1 LRDLTVLRQIAAHL
15 DGWGGLRARVVT
27 DADWPGVHVTG
38 GPGPG
43 GLLWR
48 CSGQRWAA
56 ELLADGGAGGPV
68 ATIQT
73 GIGEDASASE
83 VADAIK
89 DLYRLLGTAAGGPG
103 QRPRS

>member
-15 DGWGGLRARVVT
+15 DGWAGLRARVVT
-27 DADWPGVHVTG
+27 DTDWPGVQVTG

-48 CSGQRWAA
+48 CPGQRWAA
-56 ELLADGGAGGPV
+56 ELLADGEAGAPV
-68 ATIQT
+68 ATLQT

-89 DLYRLLGTAAGGPG
+89 DLYRLLGTAAGDPGP
-103 QRPRS
+103 RPRS